1 MSKIDV
7 TKLFA
12 EDGGRRFIIHLYPDS
27 EECFENPT
35 KKFRMRDE
43 KSASASVKRM
53 ESGEW
58 GATDFGDEHKW
69 RNAIRLAEF
78 KLNISYGD
86 AIKMVAAFYNYQDD
100 AVSYKPRPIYEER
113 PARPED
119 AEGQCDIEFKE
130 FTEAECK
137 IILTESAWAA
147 LSKEESKRFEAA
159 KQLFQLYHL
168 KSLHSYATV
177 YKGKYLKRIST
188 ETFPI
193 FYYDEGTWGKI
204 YMPKADHDKRFRY
217 RGTKPKHFI
226 HGLKQAKD
234 FIGEL
239 RKQKLNEQGTKDTEF
254 QPTPEDIAKQVEQMT
269 NVKLPEV
276 IRCSGGSDALN
287 VAALGYRVLWQN
299 SESEQLEPHDWKEL
313 SKLAW
318 KIYNLPDIDAT
329 GKKQGH
335 ALGMSFLKMYTL
347 WLPDELLKL
356 DENGK
361 ATSKDLRDWLKSG
374 KKKYD
379 FDRMVATALPYQFW
393 DEEQQYD
400 SDGAV
405 KYKFGRPLYQY
416 KFNHVQAYN
425 FLARNGFARY
435 KSEREKE
442 GFFYIRIQDNVV
454 SRIEAN
460 DVKNFIHSFLE
471 ERAMIDENITQDL
484 RNSMY
489 ITNQLSVT
497 NLVNLPLVELDFKSF
512 GPDFQ
517 YFFFPEATWKLTPKG
532 IEEYQGL
539 VGGKYVWEDKVISYP
554 TKPGQKVRIKKLD
567 PFFKAEKV
575 EGHWGIEILDMKCMF
590 FKFLIQTARMHWRK
604 ELEERPQLW
613 LKYDTAKKQEEYALE
628 HGLSEQEQKLFF
640 AKRNSEQ
647 AQAYV
652 EANRFTLDGAL
663 LTAAEQAEQKHHLVN
678 RIYALGYMLHRYKD
692 PARAWCVWAMDNKLS
707 ELAGEDS
714 KSNGGSGKSLTGKAL
729 RWIFRYYVSL
739 SGRNPNLTKN
749 PHIYDKVSKQ
759 TDLITV
765 DDCYEYLDFGFFYGD
780 ITGDMNPNPKNAQS
794 FSLSFDESAK
804 FWFDS
809 NFGDR
814 DFSESTQRRKLV
826 TAFSDYYHE
835 NNGHYLETRSPADD
849 FEGKRLFYDFT
860 PDDWNRFY
868 NFLSQCLHFYLAT
881 PEKIK
886 PPMNNLA
893 KRNLLSAMG
902 GRFFEWAEVYFAPD
916 SGRLNTMVPK
926 LEAKDDYMNS
936 EKIRELSTQKF
947 TEYCK
952 KYCEYYGL
960 VYNPTEFH
968 NSQQRIMRMNGKGE
982 KVEMVYFRTRTVA
995 TPPVPPSEDDWSQT
1009 DSKGVD
1015 F

>member
-1 MSKIDV
+1 MSKIDI

-12 EDGGRRFIIHLYPDS
+12 EDGGRSFIIHLYPDS
-27 EECFENPT
+27 EACFENPT
-35 KKFRMRDE
+35 KKFRMREE
-43 KSASASVKRM
+43 KSASAAVKRM

-58 GATDFGDEHKW
+58 GATDFGDEGKW

-78 KLNISYGD
+78 KYGISYGD

-100 AVSYKPRPIYEER
+100 SISYKPRPTYEER
-113 PARPED
+113 PAKPEE
-119 AEGQCDIEFKE
+119 AEGQCDVEFKE
-130 FTEAECK
+130 FTEAECR
-137 IILTESAWAA
+137 IILTDSAWAA

-168 KSLHSYATV
+168 KSLNSYSTV
-177 YKGKYLKRIST
+177 YKGKYLRRISN
-188 ETFPI
+188 EAFPI
-193 FYYDEGTWGKI
+193 FYYDEGGWGKI
-204 YMPKADHDKRFRY
+204 YMPKADHNKRFRY
-217 RGTKPKHFI
+217 RGNKPKHFI
-226 HGLKQAKD
+226 HGLKQALD
-234 FIGEL
+234 FIKEL
-239 RKQKLNEQGTKDTEF
+239 RQKKLNDSGTDGEF
-254 QPTPEDIAKQVEQMT
+254 TPSAEDVAKQVEQMT
-269 NVKLPEV
+269 NVKLPEL

-287 VAALGYRVLWQN
+287 VAAMGYRVLWQN

-313 SKLAW
+313 TKIAW

-329 GKKQGH
+329 GRSQGH
-335 ALGMSFLKMYTL
+335 NLARTFLKMYTL

-356 DENGK
+356 DDNGK
-361 ATSKDLRDWLKSG
+361 AIQKDLRDWLKTG
-374 KKKYD
+374 KRKYD
-379 FDRMVATALPYQFW
+379 FDRLVATALPYQFW

-400 SDGAV
+400 SDGNV

-442 GFFYIRIQDNVV
+442 GFFYVRIQDNVV

-460 DVKNFIHSFLE
+460 DVKNYIHSFLE
-471 ERAMIDENITQDL
+471 ERSMIDENITQDL

-489 ITNQLSVT
+489 ITNQLSVS
-497 NLVNLPLVELDFKSF
+497 NLVNLPLVELDFKAY

-517 YFFFPEATWKLTPKG
+517 YFFFPETTWKLTHKG

-539 VGGKYVWEDKVISYP
+539 IGGKYVWEDKVIMYP
-554 TKPGQKVRIKKLD
+554 TKPGQKVRVRKLD
-567 PFFKAEKV
+567 PFFAIEKV
-575 EGHWGIEILDMKCMF
+575 NDGWDIEVKDDRCMF
-590 FKFLIQTARMHWRK
+590 FRFLIQTARMHWRK
-604 ELEERPQLW
+604 ELEDRPQLW
-613 LKYDTAKKQEEYALE
+613 LKYDTAKKQEEYVRE
-628 HGLSEQEQKLFF
+628 FGLTTEEQQLFF
-640 AKRNSEQ
+640 EKRSSEET
-647 AQAYV
+647 QAYLD
-652 EANRFTLDGAL
+652 ANRFCIGGGL
-663 LTAAEQAEQKHHLVN
+663 LTAAERAEQKHHLVN

-729 RWIFRYYVSL
+729 RWIWTYYVSL
-739 SGRNPNLTKN
+739 SGRNVNLTKN

-780 ITGDMNPNPKNAQS
+780 ITGDMNPNPKNTQS
-794 FSLSFDESAK
+794 FSLSFDESPK

-826 TAFSDYYHE
+826 TAFGDYYHE

-849 FEGKRLFYDFT
+849 FDGRRLFYDFL

-868 NFLSQCLHFYLAT
+868 NFMGQCLHFYLAT

-902 GRFFEWAEVYFAPD
+902 GRFFEWAEVYFATD
-916 SGRLNTMVPK
+916 SGRLNAMVSK
-926 LEAKDDYMNS
+926 LEAKDDYMSS
-936 EKIRELSTQKF
+936 EKIRDLSTQKF

-952 KYCEYYGL
+952 KYAEYQGY
-960 VYNPTEFH
+960 VYNPSEFC
-968 NSQQRIMRMNGKGE
+968 NSQNRIMRDAGDGK
-982 KVEMVYFRTRTVA
+982 KREMLYYKTRQTPLIAPLPKPEDEWDYPRTL
-995 TPPVPPSEDDWSQT
+995 
-1009 DSKGVD
+1009 D